1 MSCVADATI
10 QFQPFSVPKQLS
22 GTPVA
27 VLLVDDVPRLVVGLR
42 LDRWTPHPRRR
53 FVAMLSDPTSIE
65 ERNMDEVNH
74 RDPADPLGLEAGRL
88 DVLKEILATAEG
100 LDAEASDDDLDA
112 WWGTVEIDRLASG
125 LTLAAIGKLSEPGHR
140 DDSSG
145 PWIQKSDPNGD
156 EPTQLTPDGRAA
168 VRRVLAV

>member
-1 MSCVADATI
+1 
-10 QFQPFSVPKQLS
+10 
-22 GTPVA
+22 
-27 VLLVDDVPRLVVGLR
+27 
-42 LDRWTPHPRRR
+42 
-53 FVAMLSDPTSIE
+53 
-65 ERNMDEVNH
+65 MDEANH

-100 LDAEASDDDLDA
+100 LDAEASDDDLDI

-125 LTLAAIGKLSEPGHR
+125 LTLDAIGKLSEPGDR
-140 DDSSG
+140 DDPSG

-168 VRRVLAV
+168 VRRILAV